1 MGQKVDPGS
10 FRRGI
15 TKNQSSVWCVNF
27 KVFGKILEEDFKI
40 REIFKTEFEP
50 LYNKG
55 GLMVTKIEIRRQF
68 KTIIIL
74 IHGTNYHRFL
84 YRERGLRRP
93 EKVGDI
99 FLNLELLRA
108 KIEKN
113 LNRPNEVRLE
123 FKPLLNPV
131 AESSIFA
138 QFITELL
145 EKRVRYRQVFKRMGL
160 CFKRFGIKNYKI
172 QISGRLD
179 GADMARSEWIQEGRL
194 PRQTLR
200 ASISYSKTI
209 AKTKYGILGVKLWI
223 CDKVVS

>member
-1 MGQKVDPGS
+1 MGQKVDPNS
-10 FRRGI
+10 FRLGI
-15 TKNQSSVWCVNF
+15 TKNQSSIWCVNF

-40 REIFKTEFEP
+40 REIFRTQVEP
-50 LYNKG
+50 LYNKQ
-55 GLMVTKIEIRRQF
+55 GLIITKIEIKRQF

-93 EKVGDI
+93 PKIKDV
-99 FLNLELLRA
+99 FLNLELLQA

-113 LNRPNEVRLE
+113 LNRPNEVSLE
-123 FKPLLNPV
+123 FKPLLNPS

-145 EKRVRYRQVFKRMGL
+145 EKRVRYRGVFRKMRL
-160 CFKRFGIKNYKI
+160 CFKRLGIENYKI

-200 ASISYSKTI
+200 ASINYSKT
-209 AKTKYGILGVKLWI
+209 AVKTKYGMLGVKLWI
-223 CDKVVS
+223 CNKVIS